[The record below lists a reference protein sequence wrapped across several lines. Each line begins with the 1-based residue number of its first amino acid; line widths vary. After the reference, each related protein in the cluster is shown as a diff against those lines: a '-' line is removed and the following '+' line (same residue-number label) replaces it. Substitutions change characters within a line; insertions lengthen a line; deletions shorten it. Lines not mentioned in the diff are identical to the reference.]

1 MAAPLR
7 LTFRQH
13 EGEEAGVGAVQ
24 LNLESFSHLWVSVLK
39 NCQLEVGGWS
49 GLLPTFAF
57 KGILEALYLTFA
69 YSPSETS
76 QSSPHL
82 VGIGI

>member
-7 LTFRQH
+7 LTFRQQ
-13 EGEEAGVGAVQ
+13 EGEEARIGVVQ
-24 LNLESFSHLWVSVLK
+24 LNLESFSHLQFSVLK
-39 NCQLEVGGWS
+39 NCQPEVGGWS
-49 GLLPTFAF
+49 GLLPTVAF
-57 KGILEALYLTFA
+57 KGILEALNLTFT

-82 VGIGI
+82 VGMRI